1 LPLPQGN
8 RKGHAP
14 KPSAPKGLGPRG
26 LLAPR
31 GCPYTNHFLNTEEA
45 IKIEWTDDLSTG
57 VPEMDEQH
65 KQLIALLNEFYTAV
79 ERGER
84 EEGIRR
90 LFDGVDRYTVFH
102 FSAEEAFMEQIGY
115 PELASH
121 RETHAIYRRE
131 YLAAMERHE
140 AGDRKAVRD
149 LVAFLF
155 SWLYTH
161 IQKTDKRYAAFYHQ
175 SAAQN

>member
-1 LPLPQGN
+1 M
-8 RKGHAP
+8 
-14 KPSAPKGLGPRG
+14 
-26 LLAPR
+26 
-31 GCPYTNHFLNTEEA
+31 
-45 IKIEWTDDLSTG
+45 KIEWTDELSIG

-65 KQLIALLNEFYTAV
+65 KQLIALLNEFYDAV

-84 EEGIRR
+84 EEGIHR
-90 LFDGVDRYTVFH
+90 LFEGVDRYTVFH

-121 RETHAIYRRE
+121 RETHAMFRRE

-161 IQKTDKRYAAFYHQ
+161 ISKTDKRYGAFARQ
-175 SAAQN
+175 GAAQD

>member
-1 LPLPQGN
+1 M
-8 RKGHAP
+8 
-14 KPSAPKGLGPRG
+14 
-26 LLAPR
+26 
-31 GCPYTNHFLNTEEA
+31 
-45 IKIEWTDDLSTG
+45 KIEWTDDLSVG

-65 KQLIALLNEFYTAV
+65 KQLIALLDEFYSAI
-79 ERGER
+79 EQGER
-84 EEGIRR
+84 EEGIRN
-90 LFDGVDRYTVFH
+90 LFEGVDRYTLFH
-102 FSAEEAFMEQIGY
+102 FSAEEAFLEQIGY

-121 RETHAIYRRE
+121 RQTHEMFRRE

-161 IQKTDKRYAAFYHQ
+161 INKTDKRYGLFVRQRAGQ
-175 SAAQN
+175 G

>member
-1 LPLPQGN
+1 M
-8 RKGHAP
+8 
-14 KPSAPKGLGPRG
+14 
-26 LLAPR
+26 
-31 GCPYTNHFLNTEEA
+31 
-45 IKIEWTDDLSTG
+45 KIEWTDDLSLDI
-57 VPEMDEQH
+57 PEMDDQH
-65 KQLIALLNEFYTAV
+65 KQLIALLNEFYNAV

-84 EEGIRR
+84 EEGIRH
-90 LFDGVDRYTVFH
+90 LFDGVDRYAVFH

-121 RETHAIYRRE
+121 RETHAMVRRE
-131 YLAAMERHE
+131 YMAAMERHE

-175 SAAQN
+175 GAAPN

>member
-1 LPLPQGN
+1 M
-8 RKGHAP
+8 KV
-14 KPSAPKGLGPRG
+14 
-26 LLAPR
+26 
-31 GCPYTNHFLNTEEA
+31 
-45 IKIEWTDDLSTG
+45 EWTDDLSLNI
-57 VPEMDEQH
+57 PEMDEQH
-65 KQLIALLNEFYTAV
+65 KQLIALINEFYTAV

-90 LFDGVDRYTVFH
+90 LFDGMDRYAVFH

>member
-1 LPLPQGN
+1 M
-8 RKGHAP
+8 
-14 KPSAPKGLGPRG
+14 
-26 LLAPR
+26 
-31 GCPYTNHFLNTEEA
+31 
-45 IKIEWTDDLSTG
+45 KIEWTDDLSLDI
-57 VPEMDEQH
+57 PEMDDQH
-65 KQLIALLNEFYTAV
+65 KQLIALLNEFYNAV

-84 EEGIRR
+84 EEGIRH
-90 LFDGVDRYTVFH
+90 LFDGVDRYAVFH

-121 RETHAIYRRE
+121 RETHAMFRRE
-131 YLAAMERHE
+131 YMAAMERHE

-175 SAAQN
+175 GAAPN